1 MFLIR
6 FGTVRLKWKTGLRGQ
21 PFPNYFSVK
30 QIELKSRAMLLEI
43 AQIVIKIRKIILK
56 NKAILEKKI
65 GLNTSRKE
73 ERN

>member
-1 MFLIR
+1 
-6 FGTVRLKWKTGLRGQ
+6 
-21 PFPNYFSVK
+21 
-30 QIELKSRAMLLEI
+30 MLLEI

-73 ERN
+73 ERNYAEVESLTGAPFTRASFI